1 MKYGNV
7 KKFNDLRWEVEKAMK
22 KVDVNYVR
30 DVISVFLSWVHSVE
44 NHNGE
49 LSILNYHRTLL

>member
-1 MKYGNV
+1 MKYENV
-7 KKFNDLRWEVEKAMK
+7 KNFNDLRREVEKAMK

-30 DVISVFLSWVHSVE
+30 DVISVSLSRVCSVE

-49 LSILNYHRTLL
+49 LIFDEHT

>member
-7 KKFNDLRWEVEKAMK
+7 KKIDDLRREVEKAMK

-30 DVISVFLSWVHSVE
+30 DVISVFLSRVRSVE
-44 NHNGE
+44 NHNSE
-49 LSILNYHRTLL
+49 QIFNEHT